1 MIFSG
6 EAKIFCPEAHSR
18 VSRTGP
24 LDIASARGSGAATSE
39 EVAESGREYPR
50 GEYSVECPRVGAI
63 VV

>member
-24 LDIASARGSGAATSE
+24 LDIASARGSGAAAS
-39 EVAESGREYPR
+39 EVAQSGRAYPR

>member
-6 EAKIFCPEAHSR
+6 EAYSPC
-18 VSRTGP
+18 VSWSAQSAVNGP
-24 LDIASARGSGAATSE
+24 LDIASARGSGAAAS
-39 EVAESGREYPR
+39 EVAQSGRAYPR